1 MVLQLLLAQFVHL
14 SWGLFSCIINR
25 FSPSNFFHFYRI
37 FFQRIFRDK
46 KVFFIFLELLKKI
59 SSRCDFPITSRPH
72 FYFPHKDYSAVSVLQ
87 IDSHPQIV
95 TKGVFLVLFSRYRS
109 KIFIACQNILQ
120 NNWPLDSAMGSRRHQ
135 KSKCYLDGRNS
146 WILKTQIWGYLM
158 WRLLNSSKILPQNI
172 LYYISNKYL
181 YQCCQKKS

>member
-1 MVLQLLLAQFVHL
+1 MTQKIPKNLQRILFNYSKEYFFGNFSKGSSETKSVFFLIIEKFHPTMVLQLLLAQFVHL

-72 FYFPHKDYSAVSVLQ
+72 FYFPHKDYSAVSVL
-87 IDSHPQIV
+87 
-95 TKGVFLVLFSRYRS
+95 
-109 KIFIACQNILQ
+109 
-120 NNWPLDSAMGSRRHQ
+120 
-135 KSKCYLDGRNS
+135 
-146 WILKTQIWGYLM
+146 
-158 WRLLNSSKILPQNI
+158 
-172 LYYISNKYL
+172 
-181 YQCCQKKS
+181 